1 VSTVLAQGGTTN
13 FLLPNSTFI
22 VELLIFLVILF
33 VFHRYIVPPLSRALK
48 QRQDMVRK
56 QAEDREKAARAVQE
70 AQERYSSA
78 LADARAEAASIRDDA
93 RAEAARVRAELR
105 EQADQE
111 VERIQRQG
119 GEQLAA
125 QRAEAMRRLR
135 SELGG
140 LSVQLAERVVGESF
154 DDDGRRRSTVERFLA
169 ELERTPASGGTN

>member
-1 VSTVLAQGGTTN
+1 LAQGGTTN